1 MKQKHVSHRKNQRDD
16 FSSLFMM
23 PRSGIME
30 DIMEKDLLIIGGGPG
45 GYVAAIR
52 ASQLGAKVA
61 LIEEDKVGGT
71 CLNRG
76 CIATKALYKN
86 AEVLN
91 TIKKSED
98 FGISIASYSLNME
111 KVQARKNEVA
121 SNLRGGIEQ
130 LLKGFNIEV
139 IYGKANFVDK
149 NKVEYI
155 TTAGSK
161 ETMTASK
168 ILIATGS
175 TVQKLPVEGMDLP
188 NVITSNEAL
197 ELDYVPNDIVIIGG
211 GVIGIEFAGIFTSFG
226 ANVTVVEYAPRI
238 LPLLDEEMVKRLT
251 IYLKKKGIKIN
262 AGVGVKKIEQLE
274 NKLKVIADSK
284 DSTVEYTADLVLV
297 AAGRAINTSGLGL
310 DNIGIDYDKKGI
322 KVNELFQ
329 TSVENIYAIGD
340 VIGGQMLAH
349 VASDEG
355 KVAVENMY
363 GINSSIN
370 YDCVPACVFT
380 FPELSSVGLTEEE
393 AKKREI
399 DYTVGKFNFAANCK
413 AQTISEGDGLI
424 KVLADNS
431 SKKIIGVH
439 ILGSSASDLIH
450 EGALVIENG
459 LTVEDIRKTIHAH
472 PTLSEAFQE
481 ATLATLGEAIHTLPR
496 RGL

>member
-1 MKQKHVSHRKNQRDD
+1 
-16 FSSLFMM
+16 
-23 PRSGIME
+23 
-30 DIMEKDLLIIGGGPG
+30 MEKDLLIIGGGPG

-52 ASQLGAKVA
+52 ASQLGKSVTI
-61 LIEEDKVGGT
+61 IEEDKVGGT

-86 AEVLN
+86 AEVLH

-111 KVQARKNEVA
+111 KVQTRKNEIA
-121 SNLRGGIEQ
+121 SSLRGGIEQ

-139 IYGKANFVDK
+139 IYGKASFVDK
-149 NKVEYI
+149 DKVEY
-155 TTAGSK
+155 TTLDGNK
-161 ETMTASK
+161 GFVTANK
-168 ILIATGS
+168 IIIATGS
-175 TVQKLPVEGMDLP
+175 TVMKLPVEGMDLP

-211 GVIGIEFAGIFTSFG
+211 GVIGIEFAGILSSFG

-238 LPLLDEEMVKRLT
+238 LPMLDEEMVKRLT
-251 IYLKKKGIKIN
+251 MYLKKKGIKIN
-262 AGVGVKKIEQLE
+262 TSVGVNKIEQLDD
-274 NKLKVIADSK
+274 KLKVIADNK
-284 DSTVEYTADLVLV
+284 GSTVEYTADLVLV
-297 AAGRAINTSGLGL
+297 AAGRAINTNGLGL
-310 DNIGIDYDKKGI
+310 ENIGVEYDRKGI
-322 KVNELFQ
+322 KVNKSFE
-329 TSVENIYAIGD
+329 TSIENIYAIGD

-380 FPELSSVGLTEEE
+380 FPELASVGLTEEE

-399 DYTVGKFNFAANCK
+399 DYSVGKFNFAANCK

-424 KVLADNS
+424 KVLIDNS
-431 SKKIIGVH
+431 NKKIIGMH
-439 ILGSSASDLIH
+439 ILGPSASDLIH
-450 EGALVIENG
+450 EGAVAIENG

-472 PTLSEAFQE
+472 PTLSEAIQE
-481 ATLATLGEAIHTLPR
+481 ATLAAVGEAIHTLPR
-496 RGL
+496 RQL

>member
-1 MKQKHVSHRKNQRDD
+1 
-16 FSSLFMM
+16 
-23 PRSGIME
+23 
-30 DIMEKDLLIIGGGPG
+30 MEKDLLIIGGGPG

-52 ASQLGAKVA
+52 ASQLGKKVTI
-61 LIEEDKVGGT
+61 IEEDKVGGT

-98 FGISIASYSLNME
+98 FGISIASHSLNME
-111 KVQARKNEVA
+111 KVQARKNEIA

-139 IYGKANFVDK
+139 IYGKASFIDK
-149 NKVEYI
+149 NKIEYTTLDGTKDTI
-155 TTAGSK
+155 TAN
-161 ETMTASK
+161 K
-168 ILIATGS
+168 IIIATGS
-175 TVQKLPVEGMDLP
+175 TVQKLPVEGIDLP

-197 ELDYVPNDIVIIGG
+197 DLDYIPNDIVIIGG
-211 GVIGIEFAGIFTSFG
+211 GVIGIEFAGIFASFG
-226 ANVTVVEYAPRI
+226 ASVTIVEYAPRI
-238 LPLLDEEMVKRLT
+238 LPMLDEEMVKRLT
-251 IYLKKKGIKIN
+251 MYLKKKGIKIN
-262 AGVGVKKIEQLE
+262 TSVGVKKVEQLD

-284 DSTVEYTADLVLV
+284 DSTVEYIADLVLV
-297 AAGRAINTSGLGL
+297 AAGRAINTNGLGL
-310 DNIGIDYDKKGI
+310 EGIGVEYDRKGI
-322 KVNELFQ
+322 KVNKSFE

-393 AKKREI
+393 AKRREI
-399 DYTVGKFNFAANCK
+399 HYSVGKFNFAANCK
-413 AQTISEGDGLI
+413 AQTISEGEGLI
-424 KVLADNS
+424 KVLVDNS
-431 SKKIIGVH
+431 NNKIIGMH
-439 ILGSSASDLIH
+439 ILGPNASDLIH
-450 EGALVIENG
+450 EGAVAIENG

-472 PTLSEAFQE
+472 PTLSEAIQE
-481 ATLATLGEAIHTLPR
+481 ATLAAFGEAIHTLPR
-496 RGL
+496 RQL